1 MKPEKILYALNDI
14 DSEFLNEARAKTA
27 PRHSRKFAALIAA
40 VIALTAMTLTAF
52 AADEIAGW
60 FKQYFT
66 KQSDLPLTPGQIEFI
81 EENEQVINNTQ
92 TYNGYTIQLKSAIGS
107 GNTTYISLELT
118 APDDINLLQW
128 GTLIFSK
135 NPITDDQ
142 GHFPQLVKYI
152 VQDNQD
158 GLDNTVSVILVLE
171 QESLTPVTE
180 WNIAI
185 DSIYGENYD
194 REYEQELLR
203 TKYAGQLDITSYTND
218 EWAKILSK
226 TLLAEGNWNFTVAV
240 KYPDFEELE
249 MLKEPIQIRTI
260 YTCPDPLRNGSSYPM
275 TITSFVLRPM
285 DASLY
290 YQCHNHCSDNHSFTT
305 IYSEPFCHIVM
316 KDGTQVAFRRSIS
329 GSDQEYRLV
338 ADSPI
343 VLSEVDHVLLSDGTK
358 LTVP

>member
-1 MKPEKILYALNDI
+1 MNDI
-14 DSEFLNEARAKTA
+14 EDAFLDEAREAATT
-27 PRHSRKFAALIAA
+27 RHSRRFVALIAA

-52 AADEIAGW
+52 AADEISGW
-60 FKQYFT
+60 FKQYFGRQT
-66 KQSDLPLTPGQIEFI
+66 EAPLTPGQIAFI
-81 EENEQVINNTQ
+81 EENEQIINNTQ
-92 TYNGYTIQLKSAIGS
+92 TYDGYTIQLKSAIGS
-107 GNTTYISLELT
+107 GNTTYISLELI
-118 APDDINLLQW
+118 APDDINLSQW
-128 GTLIFSK
+128 GTLRFYK

-171 QESLTPVTE
+171 QESPTPVTD

-185 DSIYGENYD
+185 ESIYGENYD
-194 REYEQELLR
+194 WEYEQELLR
-203 TKYAGQLDITSYTND
+203 TKYADQPDITSYTN
-218 EWAKILSK
+218 EELARIFPQA
-226 TLLAEGNWNFTVAV
+226 LLAEGTWNFTIHV
-240 KYPDFEELE
+240 KYSDYEELE
-249 MLKEPIQIRTI
+249 ILAEPIQIHPI
-260 YTCPDPLRNGSSYPM
+260 STCPDPASNNIFYPM

-290 YQCHNHCSDNHSFTT
+290 YQCHSYCIDNHGFTT
-305 IYSEPFCHIVM
+305 IYSEPFCHVVM

-329 GSDQEYRLV
+329 GTEQEYRLV

-358 LTVP
+358 LMVP